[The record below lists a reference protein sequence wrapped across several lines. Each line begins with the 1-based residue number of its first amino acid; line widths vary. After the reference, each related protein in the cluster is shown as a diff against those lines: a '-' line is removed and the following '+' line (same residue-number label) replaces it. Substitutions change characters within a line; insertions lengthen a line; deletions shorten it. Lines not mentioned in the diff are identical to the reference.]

1 MATYS
6 PSPLA
11 LPDWL
16 PPWAGRVARSL
27 ARTCPDYRDDR
38 AALAEDLLQEG
49 LLRAWRAIP
58 DAPADRD
65 PRPFLKA
72 HARGAMVDYLRRT
85 DGVARTRLDG
95 HTLGVLRVASLD
107 APLGGGSPGTL
118 REARELGRSDPEP
131 DDLADVLRSVVPDCT
146 PREVRLCEL
155 MFRCGYSCA
164 DAARELGVDPSRG
177 RHILEGLRVRAR
189 SGRPDLAAA

>member
-1 MATYS
+1 MAKYS

-38 AALAEDLLQEG
+38 DSLAEDLLQEG
-49 LLRAWRAIP
+49 LFRAWRAIP

-85 DGVARTRLDG
+85 DGFARTRLDG

-107 APLGGGSPGTL
+107 APLGGSPGTL
-118 REARELGRSDPEP
+118 RD
-131 DDLADVLRSVVPDCT
+131 
-146 PREVRLCEL
+146 
-155 MFRCGYSCA
+155 
-164 DAARELGVDPSRG
+164 ARELGVTDPAPDEFADFVRSVLPGASAREVRVCELVFRDGHDSATAAHVLGADPSRV
-177 RHILEGLRVRAR
+177 RHCLRGLRERAR
-189 SGRPDLAAA
+189 AAG